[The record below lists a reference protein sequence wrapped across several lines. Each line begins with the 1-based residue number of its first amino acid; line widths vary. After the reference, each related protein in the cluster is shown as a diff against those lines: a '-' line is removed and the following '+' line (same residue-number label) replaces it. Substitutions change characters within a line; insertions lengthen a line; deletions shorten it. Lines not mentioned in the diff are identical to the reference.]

1 MYVCLCNNFSFFS
14 CNLLTYLAILIIVRS
29 VYYHL
34 RENIKTLTKKEE
46 DEKEQQSQ

>member
-1 MYVCLCNNFSFFS
+1 MYVCLWDSFSFFN
-14 CNLLTYLAILIIVRS
+14 CNLLTYFAILITVRS

-46 DEKEQQSQ
+46 DEKE